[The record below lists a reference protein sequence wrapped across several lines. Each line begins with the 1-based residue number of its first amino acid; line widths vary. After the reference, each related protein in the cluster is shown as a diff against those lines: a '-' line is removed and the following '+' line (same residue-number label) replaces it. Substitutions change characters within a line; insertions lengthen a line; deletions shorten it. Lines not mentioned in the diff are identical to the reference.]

1 LICKR
6 SWQLRAQAE
15 ESEAQNLFIYFI
27 LLLLHSFCLLIY
39 QRSWQLRAQAEE
51 SEAQNLF
58 ILLYFI
64 TSSFILFIDL
74 STVLA
79 AASAGRGE

>member
-1 LICKR
+1 LIYQR

-51 SEAQNLF
+51 SEAQNE
-58 ILLYFI
+58 
-64 TSSFILFIDL
+64 
-74 STVLA
+74 A
-79 AASAGRGE
+79 ARRINDRIKEKAHEREQARRKVK